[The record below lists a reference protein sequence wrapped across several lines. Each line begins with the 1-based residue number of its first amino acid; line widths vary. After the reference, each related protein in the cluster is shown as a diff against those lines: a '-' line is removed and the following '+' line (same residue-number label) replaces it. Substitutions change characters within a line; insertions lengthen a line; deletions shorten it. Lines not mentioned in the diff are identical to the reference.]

1 MNTLM
6 AYLELIRY
14 PLFAIPIVATLPGA
28 LIASEGAWNWRV
40 GLTLLIAMLGYFAG
54 MMKNDYFHRDQDNIV
69 NPNRPIPSNR
79 PHTSPGNDYRK
90 RQFTSSASFWVS
102 PLHIKAGLLVIALV
116 MISHTYN
123 AIFKERGIL
132 GSISLPIGIGLLN
145 IFGALAVSGGVPRLV
160 WYAFAATTLYDCG
173 THITTTFKDIERDKK
188 IGVTTTPLQLGIKP
202 ALGVSAAATILA
214 FIAAASPYWL
224 EGVRWHYTV
233 WIIFALIATSITRV
247 PLYLNPNEKN
257 GYLALQGSMIG
268 AITFFPCLISVQIS
282 LWRSALLILPL
293 MSLTMTLLKVSKRE
307 V

>member
-1 MNTLM
+1 MNTLT

-40 GLTLLIAMLGYFAG
+40 GLTLLVAMLGYFAG
-54 MMKNDYFHRDQDNIV
+54 MMKNDYFHRDQDYIV
-69 NPNRPIPSNR
+69 NPNRPIPSHR
-79 PHTSPGNDYRK
+79 LTP
-90 RQFTSSASFWVS
+90 RQVMITASGIYIICVILGFT
-102 PLHIKAGLLVIALV
+102 LHIKAGLLVIALV
-116 MISHTYN
+116 MISHSYN

-145 IFGALAVSGGVPRLV
+145 IFGALAISGGVPRLV

-202 ALGVSAAATILA
+202 ALAVSAVATILS

-233 WIIFALIATSITRV
+233 WIIFALISTSITRV

-268 AITFFPCLISVQIS
+268 AITFFPCLICVQIS
-282 LWRSALLILPL
+282 LWGSALLILPL
-293 MSLTMTLLKVSKRE
+293 LLLTMTLLKVSKRE

>member
-1 MNTLM
+1 MNTLK

-28 LIASEGAWNWRV
+28 LIASEGAWTWRV
-40 GLTLLIAMLGYFAG
+40 GLTLLIALLGYFAG
-54 MMKNDYFHRDQDNIV
+54 MMKNDYFHRDQDYIA

-79 PHTSPGNDYRK
+79 LTP
-90 RQFTSSASFWVS
+90 RQVMITASGIYIICVILGFT
-102 PLHIKAGLLVIALV
+102 LHIKAGLLVIVLV
-116 MISHTYN
+116 MISHSYN

-145 IFGALAVSGGVPRLV
+145 IFGALAVSGGVQRLV

-188 IGVTTTPLQLGIKP
+188 IGVTTTPLQLGIKT
-202 ALGVSAAATILA
+202 ALAVSAAATIIA
-214 FIAAASPYWL
+214 FIAAALPYWL
-224 EGVRWHYTV
+224 EDVRWHYTV

-268 AITFFPCLISVQIS
+268 AITFFPCLIGVQIS
-282 LWRSALLILPL
+282 LWGSALLILPL
-293 MSLTMTLLKVSKRE
+293 MLLTMTLLNVSKRE